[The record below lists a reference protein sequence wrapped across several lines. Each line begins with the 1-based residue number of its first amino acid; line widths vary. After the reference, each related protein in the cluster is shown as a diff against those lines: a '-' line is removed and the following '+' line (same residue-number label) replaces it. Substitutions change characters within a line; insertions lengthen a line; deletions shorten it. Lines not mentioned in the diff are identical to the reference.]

1 MVESDFDIK
10 TKIMNIIE
18 SVGMSDMRAARC
30 DLDDFLKYVYGVY
43 ICERNFTD
51 GFIFVDFYLHSIV
64 LIFIFLD
71 LFFFLYIFNFTN
83 PFFLQNRIN
92 FLFIYII
99 FV

>member
-10 TKIMNIIE
+10 TKVMDIIE

-30 DLDDFLKYVYGVY
+30 DLDDFLKYVYMVY
-43 ICERNFTD
+43 VYKRNFTD
-51 GFIFVDFYLHSIV
+51 SFVSVDFYLHSIL

-71 LFFFLYIFNFTN
+71 FFFLSVYFNFTN

-92 FLFIYII
+92 SLFIYII

>member
-43 ICERNFTD
+43 ICDRNFTD
-51 GFIFVDFYLHSIV
+51 GFVFVDFYLHSIV

-71 LFFFLYIFNFTN
+71 LFFFCIFSIL
-83 PFFLQNRIN
+83 PILSFFKTASIF
-92 FLFIYII
+92 FLFI
-99 FV
+99 